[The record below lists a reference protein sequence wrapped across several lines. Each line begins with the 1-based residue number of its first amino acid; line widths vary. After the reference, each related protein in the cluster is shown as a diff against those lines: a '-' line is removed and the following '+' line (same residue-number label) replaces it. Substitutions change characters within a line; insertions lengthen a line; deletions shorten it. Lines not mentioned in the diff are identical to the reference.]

1 MGLLQPLTGG
11 IPADSIREAVREIAS
26 GRPYHRSLRTS
37 LFDRLWRWA
46 GEALDRVFSAVAEVP
61 NGRTIGIAI
70 VAAVL
75 LLILARIVYSTRLGL
90 DELEVQR
97 ARKGQSRTNP
107 LADADRL
114 ASQGA
119 WLEAAHSLYRAALE
133 VLAREHGVHL
143 HPSRTSGDYVRDLR
157 RRGSP
162 AAATF
167 RQFARRYDRMVF
179 GSASCDAD
187 GWALLRA
194 DFEQVGRQGRA
205 A

>member
-1 MGLLQPLTGG
+1 M
-11 IPADSIREAVREIAS
+11 
-26 GRPYHRSLRTS
+26 
-37 LFDRLWRWA
+37 
-46 GEALDRVFSAVAEVP
+46 P

-75 LLILARIVYSTRLGL
+75 LLIIARIVYSTRLGL

-119 WLEAAHSLYRAALE
+119 WLDAAHSLYRAALE

-162 AAATF
+162 AAAAF

>member
-1 MGLLQPLTGG
+1 MGLLQPIAGG

-46 GEALDRVFSAVAEVP
+46 SEALDRVFSAMAELP
-61 NGRTIGIAI
+61 NGRAIGIAI
-70 VAAVL
+70 VVL
-75 LLILARIVYSTRLGL
+75 VVVLIVVRIVYSSRLGL

-97 ARKGQSRTNP
+97 TRKGQSRANP

-114 ASQGA
+114 ALEGA

-133 VLAREHGVHL
+133 VLAREHDVRL

-167 RQFARRYDRMVF
+167 RQFARRYDRMIF
-179 GSASCDAD
+179 GSASCDAE
-187 GWALLRA
+187 GWAALRS
-194 DFEQVGRQGRA
+194 DFDQVGRQGRA

>member
-1 MGLLQPLTGG
+1 MGLLQPVAGG
-11 IPADSIREAVREIAS
+11 IPADSIRDAVREIAS

-37 LFDRLWRWA
+37 LFDRLWRWVN
-46 GEALDRVFSAVAEVP
+46 ELLDRVFSAVADMP
-61 NGRTIGIAI
+61 NGRSIGIAI
-70 VAAVL
+70 VVAVVL
-75 LLILARIVYSTRLGL
+75 LIVARIVYSTRLGL

-97 ARKGQSRTNP
+97 TRKGLSRTDP
-107 LADADRL
+107 LADAERL
-114 ASQGA
+114 AAGGA

-133 VLAREHGVHL
+133 VIARDHGVRL

-167 RQFARRYDRMVF
+167 RHFARRYDRMVF

-187 GWALLRA
+187 GWALLRS
-194 DFEQVGRQGRA
+194 DFDQVGRQGRA